1 MRPGS
6 PLARHLG
13 ASPPATR
20 DSRNSSPYSSPRG
33 YGKIRR
39 PSELAMRIGML
50 ACDAQSPAMRSQ
62 AKHLRAALR
71 FDRTRMTPEEAEAY
85 SRFRLS
91 AVTFRAW
98 HALASE
104 SANAQRVFQAA
115 LARWVSAVSHWERR
129 LCQQCLVEWAGVV
142 GAQRRKM
149 HECAGIA
156 ARNSI
161 KRHWFAL
168 RVAYRQRGL
177 DKKKVIAA
185 LAHWG
190 LRLATVVFAGWRSL
204 YLMERSARLLFSS
217 GSEHH
222 RAAALRDAM
231 RAWRGR
237 NAQQAE
243 YRRKAMLLASNHSG
257 VVRQVIFRAWRELFV
272 SQAQTDRHKVDQ
284 ALRRMMN
291 AKLAAGFLA
300 WLALVEQIARDR
312 ATMLLCV
319 RRFTMRAVTAAP

>member
-1 MRPGS
+1 
-6 PLARHLG
+6 
-13 ASPPATR
+13 
-20 DSRNSSPYSSPRG
+20 
-33 YGKIRR
+33 
-39 PSELAMRIGML
+39 
-50 ACDAQSPAMRSQ
+50 
-62 AKHLRAALR
+62 
-71 FDRTRMTPEEAEAY
+71 
-85 SRFRLS
+85 
-91 AVTFRAW
+91 
-98 HALASE
+98 
-104 SANAQRVFQAA
+104 
-115 LARWVSAVSHWERR
+115 
-129 LCQQCLVEWAGVV
+129 
-142 GAQRRKM
+142 M

-237 NAQQAE
+237 NAQQAC
-243 YRRKAMLLASNHSG
+243 LGNPNPS
-257 VVRQVIFRAWRELFV
+257 
-272 SQAQTDRHKVDQ
+272 
-284 ALRRMMN
+284 
-291 AKLAAGFLA
+291 
-300 WLALVEQIARDR
+300 
-312 ATMLLCV
+312 
-319 RRFTMRAVTAAP
+319 P